1 MGTGFSHHLLLLCAA
16 GDREGVE
23 RLASRLGSAGLRV
36 AVEVLVESSPA
47 AEALTAGLARAA
59 VVVLAV
65 SARQQAALSRHAIAA
80 PQTTDKASRW
90 LVLQLDGEETAASW
104 PAGVEV
110 IVWSSHDHGNSKRS
124 RQALGR
130 IRQLVGGAAVGASS
144 GPADAPTQ
152 APAQSRGPQPKRRS
166 TREEFSQKVKD
177 DLAKRVA
184 MRCSNPNCRIIT
196 SGPHTDPERFDSI
209 GEAAHIE
216 AAAADGPR
224 ANPSKTATQLRSI
237 ENAIWLCVK
246 CHTRVDK
253 DPNRFPVAELLRWKV
268 EAERWAE
275 EAIGTSDPSSHPGP
289 RLPKHTPHNL
299 PERTTTR
306 EHFVGREAQL
316 EKLGELLAPPG
327 SRVLLTGMGG
337 VGKSELALQHAY
349 GQLVHYR
356 GGIVRVDARQ
366 GFDGMAAQVIT
377 FVRGTFP
384 ELLPEKGPPVELLSL
399 CWSQWPSAAA
409 EPEPV
414 LLLLDD
420 LPSDPEGARS
430 EERLCQGL
438 PPRFRRLITRREKA
452 PRNARSLDL
461 ERLQR
466 PDALRLL
473 SFHAD
478 GDEPNPRAQREPE
491 AADGLCEAVGDLPL
505 ALVLLGARLADRPD
519 LPLKVLLGELEA
531 KGAEARALLDAH
543 PELGAK
549 LGVVE
554 SLLISWAPLSA
565 PAQELAVL
573 LSLMAPAV
581 IPWELVER
589 CRRDDQELVEGQ
601 AFGDAQAALLRAQL
615 LERVGPER
623 YQLHPLVRQFVAL
636 QARDMG
642 SVQERWRPQLAKAV
656 AAICREK
663 FEQVMPLE
671 RQEEVAVY
679 VPHIAKVA
687 EVDAETLAD
696 DDLILPFTALG
707 RLSDIQANFSDALG
721 WYERCLE
728 KCEQRLGPDHPNTA
742 SGLNNLAHLLSV
754 TNRLTEAEP
763 LMRRAL
769 AINEASYGPQ
779 HPDVATSLNNLAQL
793 LKATN
798 RLAEAEP
805 LMRRSLAID
814 EASYGPQHPNVAR
827 VLNNLAQ
834 LLQATN
840 RLAEAEPLMR
850 RALAI
855 HEASYGPEHPNVARV
870 LNNLAQLLQD
880 TNRLAE
886 AEPLM
891 RRSLAID
898 EASYGP
904 EHPNVAISLNNLAQ
918 LLQATNRL
926 AEAEPLMRRVL
937 AINEA
942 SYGPEHPN
950 VAIRLNNLAGLLYA
964 TNRLPE
970 AEPLMR
976 RALEIFEASYGP
988 EHPNVARV
996 LNNLAQLL
1004 QATNR
1009 LTEAEPLMRRAL
1021 AISEAS
1027 YGPDHPTVAI
1037 HLNNL
1042 ALLLQETNRL
1052 AEAEPLMRRALA
1064 IDEASYGPEHPNV
1077 ARVLN
1082 NLAQLL
1088 KATNR
1093 LAEGESLLRRL
1104 P

>member
-1 MGTGFSHHLLLLCAA
+1 
-16 GDREGVE
+16 V
-23 RLASRLGSAGLRV
+23 
-36 AVEVLVESSPA
+36 
-47 AEALTAGLARAA
+47 
-59 VVVLAV
+59 
-65 SARQQAALSRHAIAA
+65 
-80 PQTTDKASRW
+80 
-90 LVLQLDGEETAASW
+90 
-104 PAGVEV
+104 
-110 IVWSSHDHGNSKRS
+110 
-124 RQALGR
+124 
-130 IRQLVGGAAVGASS
+130 
-144 GPADAPTQ
+144 
-152 APAQSRGPQPKRRS
+152 
-166 TREEFSQKVKD
+166 
-177 DLAKRVA
+177 
-184 MRCSNPNCRIIT
+184 
-196 SGPHTDPERFDSI
+196 
-209 GEAAHIE
+209 
-216 AAAADGPR
+216 
-224 ANPSKTATQLRSI
+224 
-237 ENAIWLCVK
+237 
-246 CHTRVDK
+246 
-253 DPNRFPVAELLRWKV
+253 
-268 EAERWAE
+268 
-275 EAIGTSDPSSHPGP
+275 
-289 RLPKHTPHNL
+289 
-299 PERTTTR
+299 
-306 EHFVGREAQL
+306 QL
-316 EKLGELLAPPG
+316 EKLGELLAAPG

-366 GFDGMAAQVIT
+366 GFEGMAAQVIA

-384 ELLPEKGPPVELLSL
+384 ELLPEKGPPDELLPL
-399 CWSQWPSAAA
+399 CWSQWPAAAA

-420 LPSDPEGARS
+420 LPSDAEGAKS

-461 ERLQR
+461 ELLQR

-478 GDEPNPRAQREPE
+478 GEEPNPRAQSEPE

-519 LPLKVLLGELEA
+519 LPLKVLLQELEA

-543 PELGAK
+543 PELGAR

-581 IPWELVER
+581 IPWDLVER
-589 CRRDDQELVEGQ
+589 CRKDDQELVEGQ

-623 YQLHPLVRQFVAL
+623 YQLHPLVRQFVAM
-636 QARDMG
+636 QAREMG
-642 SVQERWRPQLAKAV
+642 SVQEGWRQQLAKAV

-663 FEQVMPLE
+663 FEQVMPLG
-671 RQEEVAVY
+671 RQAEVAAY

-687 EVDAETLAD
+687 EVDAEALAE
-696 DDLILPFTALG
+696 DDLIPLFTSLG
-707 RLSDIQANFSDALG
+707 WLSQNQANFSAALG

-728 KCEQRLGPDHPNTA
+728 QCEQRLGSKHPDTAAALNNLAQLLQATNRLAEAEPLKRRALAIFEASYGPDHPSVAT
-742 SGLNNLAHLLSV
+742 GLNNLAQLLKA

-779 HPDVATSLNNLAQL
+779 HPEVATSLNNLAQLLQATNRLAEAEPLMRRSLAIDEASYGPDHPDVATSLNNLAQL

-805 LMRRSLAID
+805 LMRRALAID
-814 EASYGPQHPNVAR
+814 EASYERDHPRVATR
-827 VLNNLAQ
+827 LNNLAQ
-834 LLQATN
+834 LLQA
-840 RLAEAEPLMR
+840 
-850 RALAI
+850 
-855 HEASYGPEHPNVARV
+855 
-870 LNNLAQLLQD
+870 

-904 EHPNVAISLNNLAQ
+904 D
-918 LLQATNRL
+918 
-926 AEAEPLMRRVL
+926 
-937 AINEA
+937 
-942 SYGPEHPN
+942 HPN
-950 VAIRLNNLAGLLYA
+950 VAIR
-964 TNRLPE
+964 
-970 AEPLMR
+970 
-976 RALEIFEASYGP
+976 
-988 EHPNVARV
+988 
-996 LNNLAQLL
+996 
-1004 QATNR
+1004 
-1009 LTEAEPLMRRAL
+1009 
-1021 AISEAS
+1021 
-1027 YGPDHPTVAI
+1027 
-1037 HLNNL
+1037 
-1042 ALLLQETNRL
+1042 
-1052 AEAEPLMRRALA
+1052 
-1064 IDEASYGPEHPNV
+1064 
-1077 ARVLN
+1077 LN

-1093 LAEGESLLRRL
+1093 PEEAESLMRRL

>member
-1 MGTGFSHHLLLLCAA
+1 MRHSSPACPTLTPGCQRPSAVTTGFSHDLLLLCAA
-16 GDREGVE
+16 GDRELVQG
-23 RLASRLGSAGLRV
+23 LATKLGDAGPKAKVQTV
-36 AVEVLVESSPA
+36 APHALA
-47 AEALTAGLARAA
+47 ADLTAALEQAPL
-59 VVVLAV
+59 VLLAV
-65 SARQQAALSRHAIAA
+65 SAPLQSTLAGLLAGERARALEVGS
-80 PQTTDKASRW
+80 W
-90 LVLQLDGEETAASW
+90 LVLQLDEGVIEGLPEA
-104 PAGVEV
+104 VEV
-110 IVWSSHDHGNSKRS
+110 ISWPRQGNGRGKMGREL
-124 RQALGR
+124 ALQKILGLLGSTADGCSTGR
-130 IRQLVGGAAVGASS
+130 
-144 GPADAPTQ
+144 ADAPAQ
-152 APAQSRGPQPKRRS
+152 DPAQGQGPQPKRRS

-224 ANPSKTATQLRSI
+224 ANPSKTAAQLRSI

-246 CHTRVDK
+246 CHTRIDK
-253 DPNRFPVAELLRWKV
+253 DPNRFSVAELLRWKV

-275 EAIGTSDPSSHPGP
+275 EAIGTSDHSSHFGP

-299 PERTTTR
+299 PESTTTP
-306 EHFVGREAQL
+306 EHFVGRDAQL
-316 EKLGELLAPPG
+316 EKLGELLAAPG

-366 GFDGMAAQVIT
+366 GFDGMAAQVIA

-384 ELLPEKGPPVELLSL
+384 VLLPEKGPPEELLPL
-399 CWSQWPSAAA
+399 CWSQWPAAAA

-420 LPSDPEGARS
+420 LPSDADGAKS

-478 GDEPNPRAQREPE
+478 GDEPNPRLQRDPE

-519 LPLKVLLGELEA
+519 LPLKALLGELEA

-554 SLLISWAPLSA
+554 SLLISWAPLSG

-581 IPWELVER
+581 IPWDLVER

-636 QARDMG
+636 QAREMG
-642 SVQERWRPQLAKAV
+642 NVQEGWRQQLAKAV
-656 AAICREK
+656 AAICRER
-663 FEQVMPLE
+663 FDQVMPLE
-671 RQEEVAVY
+671 RQAEVAVY
-679 VPHIAKVA
+679 VPHIVKVA
-687 EVDAETLAD
+687 AVDADALAEE
-696 DDLILPFTALG
+696 DLISPFTGLG
-707 RLSDIQANFSDALG
+707 QLSYNKANFSAALV
-721 WYERCLE
+721 WHERCLE
-728 KCEQRLGPDHPNTA
+728 QCEQRLGPDHPNTA
-742 SGLNNLAHLLSV
+742 SGLNNLAQILRVTNRLAEAEPLMRRALTIFEASYGPDHPRVARSLYSLAQLLQD

-769 AINEASYGPQ
+769 AINEASYGRD
-779 HPDVATSLNNLAQL
+779 HPSVATCLNNLAQL

-805 LMRRSLAID
+805 LM
-814 EASYGPQHPNVAR
+814 H
-827 VLNNLAQ
+827 
-834 LLQATN
+834 
-840 RLAEAEPLMR
+840 

-855 HEASYGPEHPNVARV
+855 
-870 LNNLAQLLQD
+870 
-880 TNRLAE
+880 
-886 AEPLM
+886 
-891 RRSLAID
+891 
-898 EASYGP
+898 
-904 EHPNVAISLNNLAQ
+904 
-918 LLQATNRL
+918 
-926 AEAEPLMRRVL
+926 
-937 AINEA
+937 
-942 SYGPEHPN
+942 
-950 VAIRLNNLAGLLYA
+950 
-964 TNRLPE
+964 
-970 AEPLMR
+970 
-976 RALEIFEASYGP
+976 F
-988 EHPNVARV
+988 
-996 LNNLAQLL
+996 
-1004 QATNR
+1004 
-1009 LTEAEPLMRRAL
+1009 
-1021 AISEAS
+1021 EAS
-1027 YGPDHPTVAI
+1027 YGPDHP
-1037 HLNNL
+1037 
-1042 ALLLQETNRL
+1042 
-1052 AEAEPLMRRALA
+1052 
-1064 IDEASYGPEHPNV
+1064 NV
-1077 ARVLN
+1077 ATSLLN
-1082 NLAQLL
+1082 LLNLAQLL
-1088 KATNR
+1088 QLTNR
-1093 LAEGESLLRRL
+1093 QKEAESLLRRL
-1104 P
+1104 T